1 MLEVK
6 KTLLYDIKTIN
17 FCYHKSMGE
26 MSEQSTSAVS
36 TSEQTSTF
44 PDVPESTQP
53 PMDQESAA
61 PVEAASRL
69 AEGIKEDTRMSGI
82 RDELVLGWKQ
92 QNGSEWTTNSRGGLD
107 LRPDFQDWM
116 YGSNEQWAKGG
127 KPPTLD
133 SRTEEEFR
141 KRFPEDA
148 ATYDQMESVRVYDR
162 PDLDPVISR
171 LQSEVIKQT
180 NTDAE
185 VKRALDTGRGR
196 FGQSF
201 REVWDS
207 TNTRVTIMAYRR
219 FITDYPEKAQAYA
232 AYNPMIKRLLESQ
245 NRTYPPVNGTLS
257 EPAEQL
263 VSSNQDQLAGEPN
276 QEPMSTTEREAQNL
290 DPRDYFRGTTFQ
302 KDAEQIDPDKSHPWQ
317 AAWGDGFLVR
327 DEFGQIA
334 LTETFDTDETDE
346 DNKVGL
352 LLAETAR
359 DGQSSSTYIRNELST
374 RVREQLAGVINEV
387 SPRLSGETRHTF
399 VRILIQLVPSLENQT
414 DAEVAETL
422 STLTLKLLPDHPQGI
437 EASEVPQIGTASLQ
451 QQEQLTRLMKLV
463 SKKMPAEI
471 FSQKLNELQDNLR
484 WTDDAF
490 GRNYASMLSEIK
502 RWALDSRQDTVRN
515 YDVLRKKEPVDYPV
529 KDKVTRDFTSPEE
542 LERIVRGLPVELMPD
557 VRFAPRNR
565 EQAELVQ
572 LDQVLG
578 GTGIYNW
585 TVSISQ
591 GRGVEKIF
599 ELSQAL
605 KEGSASVA
613 GNNQPI
619 KAIEVDGK
627 FFIEADGR
635 HRTAALK
642 ALGVKEVPML
652 VTHIKK

>member
-1 MLEVK
+1 
-6 KTLLYDIKTIN
+6 
-17 FCYHKSMGE
+17 
-26 MSEQSTSAVS
+26 MSEQSTSVVS
-36 TSEQTSTF
+36 TSEQTTL

-53 PMDQESAA
+53 PATQEGAA
-61 PVEAASRL
+61 PVEPENRL
-69 AEGIKEDTRMSGI
+69 AEGIKEDPRMSGI
-82 RDELVLGWKQ
+82 RDELVSGWQQ

-116 YGSNEQWAKGG
+116 YGSNEQWANGG

-148 ATYDQMESVRVYDR
+148 ATYDQMERVRVYDR
-162 PDLDPVISR
+162 PDLDPAISR

-185 VKRALDTGRGR
+185 VNRALDTGRGR
-196 FGQSF
+196 FGESF
-201 REVWDS
+201 GEVWDRA
-207 TNTRVTIMAYRR
+207 NTRATVMAYRR

-232 AYNPMIKRLLESQ
+232 AHNPMIKRLLESQ
-245 NRTYPPVNGTLS
+245 NRTNQLTNETLGEIS
-257 EPAEQL
+257 EQP

-276 QEPMSTTEREAQNL
+276 QEPIATTEREAQNL
-290 DPRDYFRGTTFQ
+290 DPRDYFRGTAFQ
-302 KDAEQIDPDKSHPWQ
+302 KEAELIDPDKTHPWQ
-317 AAWGDGFLVR
+317 TARGDGFLVS
-327 DEFGQIA
+327 DEYGQIA
-334 LTETFDTDETDE
+334 LAETFDAEEVDK

-359 DGQSSSTYIRNELST
+359 DGQSSSTYIRNELSP
-374 RVREQLAGVINEV
+374 RVRGQLVDVINEV

-399 VRILIQLVPSLENQT
+399 VRTLIQLVPSLENQP
-414 DAEVAETL
+414 DEVVAETL
-422 STLTLKLLPDHPQGI
+422 TTLTLKLLPDHPQGM
-437 EASEVPQIGTASLQ
+437 EASEVPQIGTANPQ

-490 GRNYASMLSEIK
+490 GRNYASMLADIR
-502 RWALDSRQDTVRN
+502 RWALDSRQDTIRN
-515 YDVLRKKEPVDYPV
+515 YGALRKREPVDYPV
-529 KDKVTRDFTSPEE
+529 KDKVTRDFASTDE
-542 LERIVRGLPVELMPD
+542 LEQILRGLPVEPMPD
-557 VRFAPRNR
+557 IRFAPRNR

-578 GTGIYNW
+578 GTGIDNW
-585 TVSISQ
+585 TVSTSQ
-591 GRGVEKIF
+591 GRGIGKIF